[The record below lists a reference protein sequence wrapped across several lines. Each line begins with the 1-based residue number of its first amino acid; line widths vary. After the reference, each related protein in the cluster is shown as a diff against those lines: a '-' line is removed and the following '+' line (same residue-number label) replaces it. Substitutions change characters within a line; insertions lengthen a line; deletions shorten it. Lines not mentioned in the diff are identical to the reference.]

1 MIDIENTRELFNRD
15 DCDYPTR
22 KVVDAIVNN
31 TLGEL
36 ELTREERDAYRMA
49 AEQLRNMLDQR
60 WISVKDRLPDRG
72 EMCLVWRK
80 HTNEFLAVP
89 FSKHRNSKEWHSVG
103 YGTLTTSVTHWQPL
117 PPAPEAHDAKAD

>member
-1 MIDIENTRELFNRD
+1 MTIDKYDAYDTCSFESDDDSIYCTRVADLI
-15 DCDYPTR
+15 
-22 KVVDAIVNN
+22 A
-31 TLGEL
+31 EL
-36 ELTREERDAYRMA
+36 ELTRVA
-49 AEQLRNMLDQR
+49 AEHYKATLDQR

-117 PPAPEAHDAKAD
+117 PPAPEAHDE